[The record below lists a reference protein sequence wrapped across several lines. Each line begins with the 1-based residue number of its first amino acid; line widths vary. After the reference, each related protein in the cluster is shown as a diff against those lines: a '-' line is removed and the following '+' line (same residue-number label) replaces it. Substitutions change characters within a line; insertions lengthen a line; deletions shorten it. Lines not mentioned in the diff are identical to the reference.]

1 MSESD
6 ILLTLYSIVAG
17 LGISRLV
24 QGLASMI
31 EQRKRM
37 HLYWVHSAWMV
48 ITMAAHVVTIFA
60 LIRFSSHAHW
70 TVFNAML
77 ALSMP
82 LLLYLVSDLIVPRMS
97 GEGPVDLR
105 AYFYD
110 NRRWLYSLMIA
121 LTLLA
126 MAVQIAVERQLE
138 LDLGGMLRA
147 AALLAFFG
155 GLASARPAVQ
165 SVVVLVLLAVILS
178 AAALIS
184 VDFM

>member
-37 HLYWVHSAWMV
+37 HLYWVHSAWLL
-48 ITMAAHVVTIFA
+48 IILAAHVVTIFA
-60 LIRFSSHAHW
+60 LIRFSGHSHW

-77 ALSMP
+77 ALTMP
-82 LLLYLVSDLIVPRMS
+82 LLLYLVSDLIVPTI
-97 GEGPVDLR
+97 GDEEQVDLR
-105 AYFYD
+105 AYFYA
-110 NRRWLYSLMIA
+110 NRRWFCSLMIM
-121 LTLLA
+121 LTLVA
-126 MAVQIAVERQLE
+126 MAVQVAVERRM
-138 LDLGGMLRA
+138 DVGPGGSLRA
-147 AALLAFFG
+147 VALLALSG

-165 SVVVLVLLAVILS
+165 SLVVLVLLAVIVVG
-178 AAALIS
+178 AALVS
-184 VDFM
+184 AEFM

>member
-31 EQRKRM
+31 EQRRRM
-37 HLYWVHSAWMV
+37 HLYWVHSAWLV

-60 LIRFSSHAHW
+60 LIRFSNHPHW

-82 LLLYLVSDLIVPRMS
+82 LLLYLVSDLIVPTIS
-97 GEGPVDLR
+97 DEGQIDLR
-105 AYFYD
+105 AYFYE

-121 LTLLA
+121 LTLVA
-126 MAVQIAVERQLE
+126 MAVQVAVERRPDLT
-138 LDLGGMLRA
+138 LGGQLRV
-147 AALLAFFG
+147 AALLVLAA
-155 GLASARPAVQ
+155 GLASKRPAVQ
-165 SVVVLVLLAVILS
+165 SIVVLMLLAVI
-178 AAALIS
+178 AAGAALVS

>member
-24 QGLASMI
+24 QGFASMI

-37 HLYWVHSAWMV
+37 HLYWVHSAWLV
-48 ITMAAHVVTIFA
+48 VTMAAHIVTIFA

-82 LLLYLVSDLIVPRMS
+82 LLLYLVSDLIVPTIRD
-97 GEGPVDLR
+97 EGQVDLR

-121 LTLLA
+121 LTVTA
-126 MAVQIAVERQLE
+126 MAVQVAVERKPDLT
-138 LDLGGMLRA
+138 LGGQLRLI
-147 AALLAFFG
+147 ALLTLAA
-155 GLASARPAVQ
+155 GLASKRPAIQ
-165 SVVVLVLLAVILS
+165 SGVVLVLLAVIV
-178 AAALIS
+178 AGAALVS
-184 VDFM
+184 VELM